1 MAAPSRMRE
10 RAPPSAVRRP
20 PSRMAAPPSS
30 PPPVMAALQQP
41 APPQPPNKQLT
52 LLLLHTG
59 GRVLLGRKKRGFGEG
74 KLNGFGG
81 KIEPGETILAAAL
94 RETHEEACVAPTD
107 ATLVGHLLFS
117 FVGIA
122 EALEVHVFR
131 ATAFTGTPA
140 ETDEM
145 APAWHPETELP
156 LGAMWLDDAH
166 WLPLLLQ
173 GRRFRGRFLFEG
185 HNRIVAHTLDVLAP
199 GDALP
204 HDAASV
210 LVTGARQGPILA

>member
-1 MAAPSRMRE
+1 
-10 RAPPSAVRRP
+10 
-20 PSRMAAPPSS
+20 MAAPPS
-30 PPPVMAALQQP
+30 PPPAVAALQQP
-41 APPQPPNKQLT
+41 PPPNKQLT
-52 LLLLHTG
+52 LLLLHAG

-107 ATLVGHLLFS
+107 AALVGHLLFT
-117 FVGIA
+117 FVGHA

-145 APAWHPETELP
+145 APAWHPETALP

-173 GRRFRGRFLFEG
+173 GRRFRGSFLFEG
-185 HNRIVAHTLDVLAP
+185 HDRIVAHTLDVLAP